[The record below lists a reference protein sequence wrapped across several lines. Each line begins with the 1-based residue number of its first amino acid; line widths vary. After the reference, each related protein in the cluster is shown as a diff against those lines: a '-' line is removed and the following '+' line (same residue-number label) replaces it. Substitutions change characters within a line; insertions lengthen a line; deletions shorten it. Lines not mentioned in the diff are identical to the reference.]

1 MSPFHR
7 KIVELLETKYGVT
20 AAFAEQFVPV
30 FETMARSRPSSDDW
44 DALMECLAA
53 AYRAL
58 PPVEDKTLHDV
69 QLMLGQFVTELQKID
84 ESMKVLSVY
93 LERMRDQLGA
103 PDLTRTVH

>member
-7 KIVELLETKYGVT
+7 KIVELLQERYGVT
-20 AAFAEQFVPV
+20 ASFSEQFVPV
-30 FETMARSRPSSDDW
+30 FERMARSRPSSDDW
-44 DALMECLAA
+44 DELMECLAA

-69 QLMLGQFVTELQKID
+69 QLMVGQFVTELQKID
-84 ESMKVLSVY
+84 ESLKVLGVF

-103 PDLTRTVH
+103 PDLSRTVH